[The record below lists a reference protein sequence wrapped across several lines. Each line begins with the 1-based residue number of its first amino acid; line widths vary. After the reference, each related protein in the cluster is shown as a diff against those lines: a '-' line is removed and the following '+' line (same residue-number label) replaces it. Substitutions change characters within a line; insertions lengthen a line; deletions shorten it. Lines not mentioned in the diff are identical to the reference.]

1 MRAGR
6 FNGASAISANL
17 LAALLLVPSPGF
29 GASAGDSGTAA
40 DALTGLIQSWRSA
53 GAVASGAKL
62 ETRLRETWRLTEV
75 QPGGV
80 VFDQPIT
87 AAAVFSL
94 VTRLPVT
101 DTAEAPPNDLAQIRK
116 DLDAA
121 CAAGSG
127 QLSRADLEAVPTS
140 SVPVVAKAIGV
151 LVKREAFGQF
161 DCRQADQTP
170 IFRAVIKPAVGASS
184 TALPPGW
191 DWHISIALF
200 AGEHLA
206 RLRSSAT
213 AYAQSVERFRA
224 AVKGGDGVQV
234 PSTELPPAALSAAAQ
249 RLRDRVAFTCA
260 MVTDVKPPLLTVQ
273 VGTASLALPI
283 EKSFPQ
289 GKALDVA
296 EAGRASMD
304 RQSYCMKAF

>member
-1 MRAGR
+1 MRVGQFICAG
-6 FNGASAISANL
+6 AI
-17 LAALLLVPSPGF
+17 AAHLWAAVLLLPSPGYAAT
-29 GASAGDSGTAA
+29 ASTGGTGTE
-40 DALTGLIQSWRSA
+40 ALSGLIQSWRAA
-53 GAVASGAKL
+53 GAIASGAKL
-62 ETRLRETWRLTEV
+62 EARLRETWRLTVV

-94 VTRLPVT
+94 VTHLPVT
-101 DTAEAPPNDLAQIRK
+101 GAAEAPPNDLAQIRK

-127 QLSRADLEAVPTS
+127 QLSRTDLEAVPTS

-151 LVKREAFGQF
+151 LVKREAFGQL

-170 IFRAVIKPAVGASS
+170 IFRAVVKPAGGATS
-184 TALPPGW
+184 TVLPPGW
-191 DWHISIALF
+191 DWHISIVLF
-200 AGEHLA
+200 AGEDLA
-206 RLRSSAT
+206 RLRSSAA

-296 EAGRASMD
+296 EAGRVSMD